1 MCRCLVNVFPEERYS
16 DRIRAVVE
24 DRALTVQPRNLSV
37 AAVIAFLSILHVM
50 VWRNAPTFP
59 MSCPPIASSVNV
71 YLVSSSAKIAGK
83 ILYFIWKEFGIIFLI
98 VFFLQFSRCVLQNA
112 SCDGQNDCGDFSDE
126 ANCTCSTSQFRCTS
140 GHCISNSFRCDTDPD
155 CPDASDEMGCPQPNC
170 TLSRGNFII
179 YFFVHFASFKKYCI
193 TYFYFINSCERS
205 CSKITKLS

>member
-16 DRIRAVVE
+16 DWIRAVVE

-98 VFFLQFSRCVLQNA
+98 VFFFCNFPGVCCKTPLAMDKTTVEISVTKLIALAVLVNF
-112 SCDGQNDCGDFSDE
+112 DVLPVIVYP
-126 ANCTCSTSQFRCTS
+126 T
-140 GHCISNSFRCDTDPD
+140 
-155 CPDASDEMGCPQPNC
+155 ASDV
-170 TLSRGNFII
+170 TLILIVQMRQMKWVAHNPT
-179 YFFVHFASFKKYCI
+179 AP
-193 TYFYFINSCERS
+193 
-205 CSKITKLS
+205 

>member
-1 MCRCLVNVFPEERYS
+1 MNSLACFHIVFVIRQMCRCLVNVFPEEQYS

-83 ILYFIWKEFGIIFLI
+83 ILYFIWKVFGIIFLI
-98 VFFLQFSRCVLQNA
+98 VFFFAFFQVCVAKRLL
-112 SCDGQNDCGDFSDE
+112 
-126 ANCTCSTSQFRCTS
+126 RW
-140 GHCISNSFRCDTDPD
+140 
-155 CPDASDEMGCPQPNC
+155 
-170 TLSRGNFII
+170 
-179 YFFVHFASFKKYCI
+179 
-193 TYFYFINSCERS
+193 
-205 CSKITKLS
+205 TKRLWRFQ